1 MMLLEGLVIQL
12 LVVLL
17 LGGLSKGRI
26 KDLLFDLCVNL
37 ELPLDRLQELFARVH
52 RSGRGLLE
60 LAEERADFLW
70 SSLSRVIASFS
81 AARVFDLG
89 MDSPP
94 VAGFVTVCESKQH
107 A

>member
-1 MMLLEGLVIQL
+1 
-12 LVVLL
+12 
-17 LGGLSKGRI
+17 
-26 KDLLFDLCVNL
+26 
-37 ELPLDRLQELFARVH
+37 
-52 RSGRGLLE
+52 
-60 LAEERADFLW
+60 
-70 SSLSRVIASFS
+70 VIASFS